1 MEDKGRLSKT
11 VPILL
16 TAAALVVIIAGMR
29 AGRELVVPFL
39 LAVFIAVLCIPVLA
53 WLRRRGVPNLLAAFL
68 IIATFFVIGA
78 VLATFVGLSVND
90 FIRALPDYQ
99 SRMDVRTAALFDW
112 LKIHGVN
119 VSTQGLADYLSPS
132 KAMTLTKSVV
142 SGLGVLLGNG
152 LLILF
157 IVGFILIEASSLPL
171 KLRAAVRNPEKTLAA
186 FEKFGKTAQRY
197 LFIKTLTSAATGLG
211 IWLCLAI
218 IGVDYA
224 VIWGLLAFLLNFVPY
239 IGGTFATV
247 PPVLLALVQL
257 GVGPAIWTTLG
268 CVVVN
273 TTIAFV
279 EPMLLAGGGAGLSA
293 LVVFL
298 SLVFWG
304 WVLGPIGAVLSVPLT
319 TIVKIALENHEDSRW
334 VATMLGSVR
343 AGGPPG
349 RPAPATDATM
359 TPQMSETMRKE
370 GPMRG
375 AMMN

>member
-11 VPILL
+11 IPILL
-16 TAAALVVIIAGMR
+16 TAAALVVIIAGLR

-39 LAVFIAVLCIPVLA
+39 LAVFIAVLCMPLLA

-68 IIATFFVIGA
+68 IVAAFLAIGSALA
-78 VLATFVGLSVND
+78 VFVGMSVND

-99 SRMDVRTAALFDW
+99 SRMSTETVSFLDW
-112 LKIHGVN
+112 LRSKHVD
-119 VSTQGLADYLSPS
+119 VSAQGLLDYVTPS
-132 KAMTLTKSVV
+132 RAMSLTASVV

-197 LFIKTLTSAATGLG
+197 LFIKTLTSAATGFG
-211 IWLCLAI
+211 IWLCLTI
-218 IGVDYA
+218 VGVDYA

-239 IGGTFATV
+239 IGGTLATV
-247 PPVLLALVQL
+247 PPVLLALIQL
-257 GVGPAIWTTLG
+257 GVGPAIWTTFG

-273 TTIAFV
+273 TTIAIL
-279 EPMLLAGGGAGLSA
+279 EPMLLAGGGGGLSA

-304 WVLGPIGAVLSVPLT
+304 WVLGPIGAILSVPLT
-319 TIVKIALENHEDSRW
+319 TLVKIALENHEDSRW

-343 AGGPPG
+343 PGGPPG
-349 RPAPATDATM
+349 HPAPAPDVAVK
-359 TPQMSETMRKE
+359 SEVMEKRGKE
-370 GPMRG
+370 EPMRG
-375 AMMN
+375 VMMN